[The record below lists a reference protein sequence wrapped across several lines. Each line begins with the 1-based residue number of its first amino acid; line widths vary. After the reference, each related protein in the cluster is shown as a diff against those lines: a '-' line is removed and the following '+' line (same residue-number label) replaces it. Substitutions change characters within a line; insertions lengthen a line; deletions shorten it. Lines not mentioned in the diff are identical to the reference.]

1 MTKTDYSVVIFIIFV
16 SLLHLI
22 SATTGAEEAI
32 LNWLDRSSRHFER
45 MKKCCYPYIH
55 TSVNYNAQS
64 TISMP
69 SMLMLECLGAY
80 PQEKFEK
87 QVLKR
92 FNLGVFQD
100 LTKAVS
106 QFN

>member
-1 MTKTDYSVVIFIIFV
+1 MENVATHT
-16 SLLHLI
+16 HTAI
-22 SATTGAEEAI
+22 SA
-32 LNWLDRSSRHFER
+32 
-45 MKKCCYPYIH
+45 
-55 TSVNYNAQS
+55 NYNAQS
-64 TISMP
+64 ATSML

-87 QVLKR
+87 QALKR